1 MAANAAMTSS
11 SNRGGLP
18 HWIHSL
24 HIWLPMIGFG
34 ATLVFA
40 VTGLRPHDYDRMML
54 SIFLPR
60 ASSSTILSR

>member
-40 VTGLRPHDYDRMML
+40 VTGLRPHDYDRMTTT
-54 SIFLPR
+54 
-60 ASSSTILSR
+60 A